1 MIKSSVC
8 ADILLQ
14 PKQKSL
20 LLKFVV
26 EKITVCDCQF

>member
-1 MIKSSVC
+1 MIKSSVF

-14 PKQKSL
+14 PKEKNL

-26 EKITVCDCQF
+26 EKITMCDCQF